1 MTRTVLTHSEEET
14 VQLGR
19 DLALSLGPGCVVLLH
34 GELGAGKTAFV
45 RGLAAGLGVPDDEV
59 SSPTFM
65 LIQQYRGRMPLV
77 HVDLYRITAAET
89 EELGL
94 DDLGERGVIAIEWGE
109 KLIRPPAEAVQIVI
123 EDAGATLRRITMTV
137 P

>member
-19 DLALSLGPGCVVLLH
+19 DLALTLKPGAVVLLH

-59 SSPTFM
+59 NSPTFM
-65 LIQQYRGRMPLV
+65 LVQQYRGRMPLV

-94 DDLGERGVIAIEWGE
+94 DDLGERGVVAIEWGE
-109 KLIRPPAEAVQIVI
+109 KLVRPPAEAVEVVI
-123 EDAGATLRRITMTV
+123 EDAGANLRRITMTV

>member
-19 DLALSLGPGCVVLLH
+19 DLALTLKPGAVVLLH

-59 SSPTFM
+59 NSPTFM
-65 LIQQYRGRMPLV
+65 LVQQYRGRMPLV

-94 DDLGERGVIAIEWGE
+94 DDLGERGVVAIEWAE
-109 KLIRPPAEAVQIVI
+109 KLIRPPAGAVEIVI
-123 EDAGATLRRITMTV
+123 EDAGANLRRITMTV